1 MSDCYNVFMIFLP
14 GLTNY
19 ILMPYYLTEFLTT
32 TIIDNGRRM
41 TDENDKG
48 HTEIIDYSNN
58 GASGGIYCLLGD
70 GNINTVLS
78 LCYVL
83 FREKTARENSARNNL
98 VSRYRTAEAL
108 YLNTKIMT
116 YSYEPD
122 SSEKGLL
129 FISRNIFYTSNPN
142 RKDRGHCGRFFYPLI
157 VCQQRLAWPA
167 AQQHF
172 QPELKRLC
180 K

>member
-48 HTEIIDYSNN
+48 HTEIIDYPDN
-58 GASGGIYCLLGD
+58 GLSGGACCLLGD
-70 GNINTVLS
+70 SDSNAVLY
-78 LCYVL
+78 LRYVL
-83 FREKTARENSARNNL
+83 FREKTARENSARNKP

-116 YSYEPD
+116 YIHTSPTLRRRACY
-122 SSEKGLL
+122 L
-129 FISRNIFYTSNPN
+129 FPAT
-142 RKDRGHCGRFFYPLI
+142 FFILQTRTARTGVI
-157 VCQQRLAWPA
+157 A
-167 AQQHF
+167 ADF
-172 QPELKRLC
+172 FTR
-180 K
+180 